1 MIKRIAHSFI
11 TFMLVFTWV
20 APSFGFGFGKNKCQ
34 ELFTIDL
41 EPIYRAEL
49 KQLISTHY
57 SFEQKES
64 IIGDLFLKFGL
75 RQFKL
80 KYMESPQD
88 IRRGV
93 SETEHLFQVGSRF
106 TGEYTALSPEMRWL
120 ERETLSRGIDS
131 LIIKYRDIP
140 ESHVVLRLIRK
151 ILKSRLVQFAQNFR
165 NLPYRKDKVIPE
177 DLFEDI
183 MRDGPMAHEARLK
196 EFYDSTNQD
205 RIDNYRHIRKIYAT
219 FFILLLSYTT
229 WDQLNTIDEKINRA
243 KFVKTLEG
251 LEELLEFQEAL
262 DQELARRDLYKD

>member
-1 MIKRIAHSFI
+1 MVHSFI
-11 TFMLVFTWV
+11 AFSLVFTWV

-41 EPIYRAEL
+41 EPIYKAEL
-49 KQLISTHY
+49 KKLIDTHY
-57 SFEQKES
+57 SFEKNES

-80 KYMESPQD
+80 KAMESPQD
-88 IRRGV
+88 IRRVV

-106 TGEYTALSPEMRWL
+106 TGEYTALSPEMRWF

-131 LIIKYRDIP
+131 LVLKYRDVP

-151 ILKSRLVQFAQNFR
+151 IMKSRLVQFAQNFR
-165 NLPYRKDKVIPE
+165 NLPYRKDKVMPE
-177 DLFEDI
+177 DLFEAI
-183 MRDGPMAHEARLK
+183 MRDGLLAHEARLK

-205 RIDNYRHIRKIYAT
+205 RIDNYRHFRKMYST
-219 FFILLLSYTT
+219 FFILLLTYTT
-229 WDQLNTIDEKINRA
+229 WDQLNTIDEKVNSA
-243 KFVKTLEG
+243 KFAKTLKG
-251 LEELLEFQEAL
+251 LDELLEFQEAL

>member
-1 MIKRIAHSFI
+1 MMKQFAQFI
-11 TFMLVFTWV
+11 LAFILVFAWT
-20 APSFGFGFGKNKCQ
+20 APSFGFIFGKNKCQ

-80 KYMESPQD
+80 KSMEASRD
-88 IRRGV
+88 IRRAV
-93 SETEHLFQVGSRF
+93 SETEHLFQVGSKF
-106 TGEYTALSPEMRWL
+106 TGEYHALSPEMRWL
-120 ERETLSRGIDS
+120 ERETLSRGIDT
-131 LIIKYRDIP
+131 LVLKYRDVP
-140 ESHVVLRLIRK
+140 ESHAVLRLIRK

-165 NLPYRKDKVIPE
+165 HLPYRSDKVVPQE
-177 DLFEDI
+177 LFEDI
-183 MRDGPMAHEARLK
+183 MRDGPIAHEARIK

-205 RIDNYRHIRKIYAT
+205 RIDGYRHIRKIYST

-229 WDQLNTIDEKINRA
+229 WDQLNTIDEKVNRA
-243 KFVKTLEG
+243 KLVKTLEG
-251 LEELLEFQEAL
+251 LEDLLEFQEAL
-262 DQELARRDLYKD
+262 DQELARRNLYKD